1 MLKLLA
7 MMFAFATSITYFDA
21 EMPGGTITLLGLF
34 SYLLV
39 VQALINLATSK
50 LGRRLP
56 VRINSRGIETLILFL
71 FYSFINGVLILIFSE
86 VTNLIVF
93 SNVYEPFIVGASM
106 MLIRQLFD

>member
-7 MMFAFATSITYFDA
+7 IMFALATSITYLDA

-50 LGRRLP
+50 FGRRLP
-56 VRINSRGIETLILFL
+56 ERIKSRGIETLALFL
-71 FYSFINGVLILIFSE
+71 FYSFINGVLITVFSE
-86 VTNLIVF
+86 VTNLITF
-93 SNVYEPFIVGASM
+93 SNVQEPFFVAGSM